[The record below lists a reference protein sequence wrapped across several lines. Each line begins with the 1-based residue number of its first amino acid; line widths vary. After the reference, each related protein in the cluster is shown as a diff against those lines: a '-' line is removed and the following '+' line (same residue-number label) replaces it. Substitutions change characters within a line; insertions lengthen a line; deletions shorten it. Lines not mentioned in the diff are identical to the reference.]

1 MQVVVMPK
9 LGLTMQEAEVVRW
22 LVDVGGEVRAGGT
35 LCEVETDKITMEV
48 ESPADGVLLRRVEAG
63 KVVAVGIGIAVVGVA
78 DEDASDVPLHGDAP
92 SGDENHNESQFDFRD
107 ERASPA
113 TPSVVPVTAD
123 PAPAGPPPTGRI
135 LVAPVARRLAAE
147 LGVDLA
153 TVTGTGPGGR
163 IVRRDVE
170 LAAGIVPAEG
180 EGAD

>member
-22 LVDVGGEVRAGGT
+22 SVDVGGQVLAGRP

-63 KVVAVGIGIAVVGVA
+63 EVVAVGVGIGVIGDAG
-78 DEDASDVPLHGDAP
+78 EDASTVALHGDATSP
-92 SGDENHNESQFDFRD
+92 RSENQHESHFDSADDRGLAVGGSAA
-107 ERASPA
+107 ASSP
-113 TPSVVPVTAD
+113 TD
-123 PAPAGPPPTGRI
+123 AGAAGRRP
-135 LVAPVARRLAAE
+135 VAPVARRLAEE

-153 TVTGTGPGGR
+153 TITGTGPGGR

-170 LAAGIVPAEG
+170 AAAGIAPTGDAE
-180 EGAD
+180 D